1 METVVFIGLL
11 QSNLMSVKSSK
22 HTGFTLIE
30 LLVVIAIIAILAS
43 MLLPALSKAKAKG
56 QATLC
61 LNNQKQIGLATRL
74 YANDFDDMFPWTFS
88 LEGQQLNRK
97 TWVDYTMP
105 FQESQQLLLCPNK
118 SKGFKEVE
126 YSLENTI
133 SNYGANFQLG
143 GCDWPGVWEFKTKN
157 FSDVRNPSATVHVT
171 DSGTQ
176 PVRSRDPKRI
186 VTSNSK
192 EKPGSWIIHDLDND
206 APCNG
211 CVTSGDPNWAA
222 PILRHSQKSNVLFA
236 DSHVEPMFSYTW
248 YYGNTPW
255 LNPSKGGQ

>member
-1 METVVFIGLL
+1 
-11 QSNLMSVKSSK
+11 MSIKSSK

-56 QATLC
+56 QATVC
-61 LNNQKQIGLATRL
+61 LNNQKQIGLATKL
-74 YANDFDDMFPWTFS
+74 YANDFEDMFPWTFS

-126 YSLENTI
+126 YSLESTI

-186 VTSNSK
+186 VTINSK

-211 CVTSGDPNWAA
+211 CVASGDPNWAA
-222 PILRHSQKSNVLFA
+222 PILRRQTHSLRAARAYAFA
-236 DSHVEPMFSYTW
+236 ASMAVV
-248 YYGNTPW
+248 
-255 LNPSKGGQ
+255 K